1 MSSHESPGA
10 AGNSPRED
18 SNAAGTPESSPEST
32 PESTPEQAPAPER
45 RQITVRRAPKYVPF
59 LILGGLLGVAAAAV
73 ISYGLP
79 AHESYDPNTVFGFFM
94 VLCSA
99 GGVLLGAVA
108 ALLLDR
114 LSVRRAEHAV
124 VESVPDTE
132 TGTGTGTETGTDTAK
147 GTDSAPDQ
155 GPEHDGGASP
165 RDRA

>member
-18 SNAAGTPESSPEST
+18 SNAAGTPESS

-132 TGTGTGTETGTDTAK
+132 TGTATATETGADTAK

>member
-18 SNAAGTPESSPEST
+18 SNAAGTPESS

-132 TGTGTGTETGTDTAK
+132 TGTGTDTETGTGTGADTAK
-147 GTDSAPDQ
+147 GADSAPDQ

>member
-18 SNAAGTPESSPEST
+18 SNAAGTPESS

-124 VESVPDTE
+124 VESVPDTGTDTE
-132 TGTGTGTETGTDTAK
+132 TGTGTGAETAK
-147 GTDSAPDQ
+147 GADSAPDQ

>member
-18 SNAAGTPESSPEST
+18 SNAAGTPESGPGSA
-32 PESTPEQAPAPER
+32 PEQAPAPER

-79 AHESYDPNTVFGFFM
+79 AHESYDANTVFGFFM

-124 VESVPDTE
+124 VESVPDTGADTE
-132 TGTGTGTETGTDTAK
+132 TGTGTATGTGADTAK

-155 GPEHDGGASP
+155 GPEHDGGASA
-165 RDRA
+165 RA